1 MKKLLFIFLLL
12 PGVLFS
18 QARLVFNNNGY
29 INIENNA
36 YLVIDNGAANAVTLL
51 GTGGNILSES
61 ETDLVKWNVGNA
73 IGLYL
78 VPFTNT
84 NGVKV
89 PVDINITTAGSAG
102 GSLLLSTYRTTN
114 MNTPWPAVA
123 PAVTNMCSP
132 VIQADA
138 SLYVVD
144 RFWRIDGNSYAT
156 KPAATLSFGYDFA
169 NEAGGAN
176 TINEAN
182 LQAQRFNPTQ
192 GSGVPTCPFP
202 APPPGPGGHWEGLLF
217 GTVNTTTDRVNNA
230 VISSAD
236 FFKDWI
242 LVDNSTPLPV
252 TLLNFEVDCENGF
265 TVLNWSTASEI
276 NNDYF
281 VIEKSTDAINL
292 SPIATVQGNGNSN
305 TVLSYTYT
313 DETPNYAI
321 TYYRLKQVDFDGK
334 FEYFNVVVSTC
345 TADENFNVNQLQ
357 LNDNVFGFTI
367 NTSSSEKLTVYLYD
381 YRGRIIS
388 QETIVVNKGNNP
400 ISLSKPHLSDGIYML
415 NIVGEKNHFST
426 KVLKQ

>member
-12 PGVLFS
+12 PGMLFS

-73 IGLYL
+73 TGNHI

-89 PVDINITTAGSAG
+89 PVEINITAAGSAG

-156 KPAATLSFGYDFA
+156 KPGATLSFGYDFA

-281 VIEKSTDAINL
+281 VIEKSTDAINFF
-292 SPIATVQGNGNSN
+292 PIATVQGNGNSN

-313 DETPNYAI
+313 DETPNYAT

-345 TADENFNVNQLQ
+345 TTDENFNVNQLQ

>member
-73 IGLYL
+73 TGNHI

-89 PVDINITTAGSAG
+89 PVEINITAAGSAG

-138 SLYVVD
+138 SLFVVD

-156 KPAATLSFGYDFA
+156 KPGATLSFGYDFA

-192 GSGVPTCPFP
+192 ASGVNTCPFP
-202 APPPGPGGHWEGLLF
+202 APAPGPGGHWEGLLF
-217 GTVNTTTDRVNNA
+217 GTVNTSTDRVNNA

-281 VIEKSTDAINL
+281 VIEKSTDAINFF
-292 SPIATVQGNGNSN
+292 PIATVQGNGNSN

-313 DETPNYAI
+313 DETPNYAT

>member
-12 PGVLFS
+12 PGMLFS

-73 IGLYL
+73 TGLHI

-89 PVDINITTAGSAG
+89 PVDIDITTAGSAG

-156 KPAATLSFGYDFA
+156 KPGATLSFGYDFA

-202 APPPGPGGHWEGLLF
+202 APPPGPVGHWEGLLF
-217 GTVNTTTDRVNNA
+217 GTVNTSTDRVNNA
-230 VISSAD
+230 VISSAN

-281 VIEKSTDAINL
+281 VIEKSTDAINF

-313 DETPNYAI
+313 DETPNYAT

>member
-1 MKKLLFIFLLL
+1 M
-12 PGVLFS
+12 LFS

-73 IGLYL
+73 TGNHI

-89 PVDINITTAGSAG
+89 PVEINITAAGSAG

-156 KPAATLSFGYDFA
+156 KPGATLSFGYDFA

-217 GTVNTTTDRVNNA
+217 GTVNTATDRVNNA

-281 VIEKSTDAINL
+281 VIEKSTDAINFF
-292 SPIATVQGNGNSN
+292 PIATVQGNGNSN

-313 DETPNYAI
+313 DETPNYAT

>member
-12 PGVLFS
+12 PGMLFS

-73 IGLYL
+73 TGNHI

-89 PVDINITTAGSAG
+89 PVEINITAAGSAG

-138 SLYVVD
+138 SLFVVD

-156 KPAATLSFGYDFA
+156 KPGATLSFGYDFA
-169 NEAGGAN
+169 NEAGGVN

-192 GSGVPTCPFP
+192 ASGVNTCPFP
-202 APPPGPGGHWEGLLF
+202 APAPGPGGHWEGLLF
-217 GTVNTTTDRVNNA
+217 GTVNTSTDRVNNA

-281 VIEKSTDAINL
+281 VIEKSTDAINFF
-292 SPIATVQGNGNSN
+292 PIATVQGNGNSN

-313 DETPNYAI
+313 DETPNYAT

>member
-1 MKKLLFIFLLL
+1 MKKLLILSLLL
-12 PGVLFS
+12 PGMLFS

-73 IGLYL
+73 TGNHI

-89 PVDINITTAGSAG
+89 PVEINITAAGSAG

-156 KPAATLSFGYDFA
+156 KPGATLSFGYDFA

-217 GTVNTTTDRVNNA
+217 GTVNTSTDRVNNA

-281 VIEKSTDAINL
+281 VIEKSTDAINF

-313 DETPNYAI
+313 DETPNYAT

-345 TADENFNVNQLQ
+345 TADEDFNVNQLL

>member
-12 PGVLFS
+12 PGMLFS

-73 IGLYL
+73 TGNHI

-89 PVDINITTAGSAG
+89 PVEINITAAGSAG

-281 VIEKSTDAINL
+281 VIEKSTDAINFF
-292 SPIATVQGNGNSN
+292 PIATVQGNGNSN

-313 DETPNYAI
+313 DETPNYAT

>member
-1 MKKLLFIFLLL
+1 MKKLLFIFLLM
-12 PGVLFS
+12 PGMLFS
-18 QARLVFNNNGY
+18 QARLVFNNNSY

-73 IGLYL
+73 TGNHI

-89 PVDINITTAGSAG
+89 PVEINITAAGSAG

-156 KPAATLSFGYDFA
+156 KPGATLSFGYDFA

-230 VISSAD
+230 VISSAN

-281 VIEKSTDAINL
+281 VIEKSTDAINFF
-292 SPIATVQGNGNSN
+292 PIATVQGNGNSN

-313 DETPNYAI
+313 DETPNYAT

>member
-12 PGVLFS
+12 PGMLFS

-73 IGLYL
+73 TGNHI

-89 PVDINITTAGSAG
+89 PVEINITAAGSAG

-156 KPAATLSFGYDFA
+156 KPGATLSFGYDFA

-265 TVLNWSTASEI
+265 TVLNWSTASEN

-281 VIEKSTDAINL
+281 VIEKSTDAINFF
-292 SPIATVQGNGNSN
+292 PIATVQGNGNSN

-313 DETPNYAI
+313 DETPNYAT

-345 TADENFNVNQLQ
+345 TTDENFNVNQLQ

-367 NTSSSEKLTVYLYD
+367 NTSSSEKLTIYLYD

>member
-1 MKKLLFIFLLL
+1 MKKLLFIFILL
-12 PGVLFS
+12 PGMLFS

-73 IGLYL
+73 TGNHI

-89 PVDINITTAGSAG
+89 PVEINITAAGSAG

-156 KPAATLSFGYDFA
+156 KPGATLSFGYDFA

-217 GTVNTTTDRVNNA
+217 GTVNTATDRVNNA
-230 VISSAD
+230 VISSAN

-281 VIEKSTDAINL
+281 VIEKSTDAINFF
-292 SPIATVQGNGNSN
+292 PIATVQGNGNSN

-313 DETPNYAI
+313 DETPNYAT